1 MGWAFQFAPTGAFTL
16 EANVI
21 FSDYTTALAYAKTD
35 PTAVLGKVIS
45 VNSGEQKGV
54 YMIEAVGEN
63 GSLKKVGSDINT
75 DQFALKSDLT
85 SVYKFKGTVST
96 YAELPTEGVQSGD
109 VYNVNDSGKNYVW
122 IENFTE
128 GQNGWDDL
136 GGIVDLSPYA
146 KTETVNGQIATL
158 EGSIATNTGAISTIN
173 ANLNNKVDKVE
184 GSSLISSEKLELIDA
199 NAQAIVTLQQKDT
212 AIENRLSVVE
222 GFFEGTD
229 EEGNPIGLGT
239 INSQLTAHDTRLTE
253 LENKDV
259 ERLQQI
265 GGLYDFKTTTEQ
277 TIAGIVQL
285 NTEQSTLISN
295 LSTDLGTANGLIA
308 GNTSSITNLTTTVN
322 GHTGDIAS
330 IRQSING
337 LAVKSVASNEL
348 VLAADSNGVLS
359 TTLGIKSYKD
369 NIDGK
374 TYVALTGIGGDEVDR
389 FDASAFVMDGMIDTI
404 TYNAENQSM
413 LIIWNDDSGKS
424 EEEKS
429 VEIPL
434 SGLVDTYT
442 AGTGLVVENNVFSA
456 RLSTDTN
463 NKLTVDAQ
471 GALLVDLSTTIE
483 NLEATMD
490 EKIADAFAWI
500 DVDNN

>member
-21 FSDYTTALAYAKTD
+21 FSDYTAALAYAKTD

-54 YMIEAVGEN
+54 YMIEALGEN
-63 GSLKKVGSDINT
+63 GSLKKVGSDIDT
-75 DQFALKSDLT
+75 SLFALKSDLT

-122 IENFTE
+122 VENFTE

-136 GGIVDLSPYA
+136 GGVVDLSPYA
-146 KTETVNGQIATL
+146 LTETVNGQIATL
-158 EGSIATNTGAISTIN
+158 EGSIATNTGAINTIN
-173 ANLNNKVDKVE
+173 ANLSNKVDKVD

-199 NAQAIVTLQQKDT
+199 NAEAIVTLQQKDT
-212 AIENRLSVVE
+212 TIENRLSVVE

-308 GNTSSITNLTTTVN
+308 GNTNSITNLTTTVN
-322 GHTGDIAS
+322 GHTGEIAS
-330 IRQSING
+330 IKQSING
-337 LAVKSVASNEL
+337 LAVKSVASNES

-359 TTLGIKSYKD
+359 TTLGITSYKD
-369 NIDGK
+369 TDGK
-374 TYVALTGIGGDEVDR
+374 TYVALTGIGDKEVDR

-413 LIIWNDDSGKS
+413 LIVWNDDSGKS
-424 EEEKS
+424 DAEKS

-442 AGTGLVVENNVFSA
+442 AGQGLEVTDNVFSA
-456 RLSTDTN
+456 KLSTNEN

-490 EKIADAFAWI
+490 SKIADAFAWI
-500 DVDNN
+500 DVNN